1 MDEPADGVDVIA
13 VESAARTAIRVTR
26 RAELDQGEARLVA
39 KLEHPHIVSL
49 YDFWRDPAELAS
61 RFETGA
67 GLAATA
73 DVAGHEPRGLALKEG
88 EERRT
93 WWEWAVAAFLPCA
106 EYLEW
111 APREIPRFVAKSVR
125 SEKRRPVL
133 QFRMISATRAR
144 PSGVGR

>member
-73 DVAGHEPRGLALKEG
+73 DVA
-88 EERRT
+88 
-93 WWEWAVAAFLPCA
+93 AFLPCA